1 MPKKTSNKKQKATA
15 ISSPA
20 SGEPAAP
27 DAGGSDAQPS
37 GRPDGKKKDKKKL
50 RQGRT
55 IEAVEF
61 LMEKKKEADLE
72 RGLKKKERCSKAFAS
87 CALAKYLFLLPCGC
101 GMVLTKVVHDGYM
114 PSAR

>member
-37 GRPDGKKKDKKKL
+37 GRPDGKKKEKKKL

-72 RGLKKKERCSKAFAS
+72 RELKKDERCNKAFA
-87 CALAKYLFLLPCGC
+87 LQEERFKFFFLRIRKAQIGE
-101 GMVLTKVVHDGYM
+101 GKV
-114 PSAR
+114 